1 MQTLVE
7 LPVGKRQGQQIAGSI
22 NAVAGQ
28 NGYLLHVTDKLKN
41 QKWLVD
47 GGAVVSII
55 PPTHAQRLK
64 GPNGTGLR
72 AANGTAIKC
81 YGNSVNTIQIG
92 EQTFTYEFTV
102 ADIQQRILGS
112 DFLAHNYLAPNHRDA
127 ELLNLQDLSTLP
139 AEHAL
144 NAVSPNI
151 NFVSQIEDPCYKLLD
166 QYPEITTPSFTIK
179 EPKHGVKHHIPTS
192 DGPPVQSRARRLD
205 QEKLAVAKAELDKLV
220 EIYGLA

>member
-1 MQTLVE
+1 MQALVDFQR
-7 LPVGKRQGQQIAGSI
+7 GKRPGQQAVGNV

-28 NGYLLHVTDKLKN
+28 NGFLLHVTDKIKN

-72 AANGTAIKC
+72 AANGTPIKC
-81 YGNSVNTIQIG
+81 YGNQINTIQIG

-112 DFLAHNYLAPNHRDA
+112 DFLAHHYLAPNHRDA
-127 ELLNLQDLSTLP
+127 ELLSLQDL
-139 AEHAL
+139 
-144 NAVSPNI
+144 I
-151 NFVSQIEDPCYKLLD
+151 MK
-166 QYPEITTPSFTIK
+166 K
-179 EPKHGVKHHIPTS
+179 ELRENWERIG
-192 DGPPVQSRARRLD
+192 R
-205 QEKLAVAKAELDKLV
+205 ELG
-220 EIYGLA
+220 ENWGEN

>member
-1 MQTLVE
+1 MQALVSFQC
-7 LPVGKRQGQQIAGSI
+7 GKRTGQQAVG
-22 NAVAGQ
+22 NVNTVAGQ

-55 PPTHAQRLK
+55 PPTHAQKLK

-72 AANGTAIKC
+72 AANGTPIKC
-81 YGNSVNTIQIG
+81 YGTSVSKIQIG
-92 EQTFTYEFTV
+92 EQTFEYEFTV

-139 AEHAL
+139 AEHAR
-144 NAVSPNI
+144 NAVSPN
-151 NFVSQIEDPCYKLLD
+151 
-166 QYPEITTPSFTIK
+166 
-179 EPKHGVKHHIPTS
+179 
-192 DGPPVQSRARRLD
+192 
-205 QEKLAVAKAELDKLV
+205 
-220 EIYGLA
+220 